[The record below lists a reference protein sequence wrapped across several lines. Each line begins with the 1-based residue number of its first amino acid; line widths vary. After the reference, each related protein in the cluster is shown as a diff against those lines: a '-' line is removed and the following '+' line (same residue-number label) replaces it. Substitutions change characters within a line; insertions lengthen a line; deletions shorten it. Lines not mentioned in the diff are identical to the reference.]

1 MYESGKSRADLWAFA
16 AIVAVEFGVETNN
29 GVCDDSLDFLNAGG
43 AGPNVDTT
51 TLSEGWLAGF
61 IQCSEDKGQ
70 ADCKMNFPRSFKF
83 QTGRKDCTEFGE
95 KPYIG
100 KSIHVYNINVILK
113 KGSINIILIFILI
126 SFTTARKLVIFCF
139 Q

>member
-43 AGPNVDTT
+43 APANVDTN
-51 TLSEGWLAGF
+51 TLNEQWLGGY
-61 IQCSEDKGQ
+61 IQCLEDKGQ
-70 ADCKMNFPRSFKF
+70 PDCKVNFPRSIKF

-95 KPYIG
+95 ESYIG
-100 KSIHVYNINVILK
+100 NY
-113 KGSINIILIFILI
+113 
-126 SFTTARKLVIFCF
+126 
-139 Q
+139 

>member
-1 MYESGKSRADLWAFA
+1 MGGVNVYAYLILRTPNLQTSLYESGKSRADLWAFA

-51 TLSEGWLAGF
+51 TLSDGWLAGF

-70 ADCKMNFPRSFKF
+70 PDCKMNFPRSFKF

-100 KSIHVYNINVILK
+100 KL
-113 KGSINIILIFILI
+113 
-126 SFTTARKLVIFCF
+126 
-139 Q
+139 

>member
-1 MYESGKSRADLWAFA
+1 MSCLPFGIQYSSFRTPTLQTSLYESGKSRADLWAFA

-51 TLSEGWLAGF
+51 TLSDGWLAGF

-70 ADCKMNFPRSFKF
+70 PDCKMNFPRSFKF
-83 QTGRKDCTEFGE
+83 ETGRKDCTEFGE

-100 KSIHVYNINVILK
+100 KSYM
-113 KGSINIILIFILI
+113 FLI
-126 SFTTARKLVIFCF
+126 SM
-139 Q
+139 